1 MDSSLLSIGDIC
13 SETGL
18 SSDVVRVWERRYG
31 FPMPVRL
38 PSGHRRYR
46 TEDLHRLRLIAEA
59 VASGHRPSAAVRS
72 SSAQLQTMVLKN
84 SSSEPSLILDELML
98 ATENANSEKI
108 KNLLAEALFQKGLRD
123 FVMHTIAPL
132 LERVGIAWAE
142 GRLDIHHEKLLTE
155 VLEDL
160 LRKLRNELDQQ
171 AKGPR
176 EVVLVTTLP
185 GERHRLGLLMA
196 ALIYTSKGYKT
207 EVLGMDVP
215 VANIAKAARQ
225 VGARKV
231 AVSLSILTAGESIR
245 RLLRDLQERLPQGCG
260 LVVGGQ
266 GASRTRKVHGIE
278 RMTRLEDI

>member
-59 VASGHRPSAAVRS
+59 VASGHRPSTAVRS

-123 FVMHTIAPL
+123 FVIYTIAPL

-225 VGARKV
+225 VGAHKV

-245 RLLRDLQERLPQGCG
+245 RLLKDLQERLPQGCA

-266 GASRTRKVHGIE
+266 GASRTRKVQGIE

>member
-59 VASGHRPSAAVRS
+59 VASGHRPSTAVRS

-225 VGARKV
+225 VGAHKV

-245 RLLRDLQERLPQGCG
+245 RLLKDLQERLPQGCA

-266 GASRTRKVHGIE
+266 GASRTRKVQGIE

>member
-98 ATENANSEKI
+98 DTENANSEKI

-266 GASRTRKVHGIE
+266 GASRTRKVQGIE

>member
-171 AKGPR
+171 AKGPL

-266 GASRTRKVHGIE
+266 GASRTRKVQGIE

>member
-185 GERHRLGLLMA
+185 GERHRLGMLMA

-245 RLLRDLQERLPQGCG
+245 LLLRDLQERLPQGCG

-266 GASRTRKVHGIE
+266 GASRTRKVQGIE

>member
-1 MDSSLLSIGDIC
+1 MDSLLLSIGDIC

-245 RLLRDLQERLPQGCG
+245 RLLRDLQERLPQGCA

-266 GASRTRKVHGIE
+266 GASRTRKVQGIE

>member
-59 VASGHRPSAAVRS
+59 VASGHRPSTAVRS

-123 FVMHTIAPL
+123 FVIHTIAPL

-176 EVVLVTTLP
+176 EVVLITTLP

-225 VGARKV
+225 VGAHKV

-245 RLLRDLQERLPQGCG
+245 RLLKDLQERLPQGCA

-266 GASRTRKVHGIE
+266 GASRTRKVQGIE

>member
-266 GASRTRKVHGIE
+266 GASRTRKVQGIE

>member
-59 VASGHRPSAAVRS
+59 VASGHRPSTAVRS

-123 FVMHTIAPL
+123 FVIHTIAPL

-225 VGARKV
+225 VGAHKV

-245 RLLRDLQERLPQGCG
+245 RLLKDLQERLPRGCA

-266 GASRTRKVHGIE
+266 GASRTRKVQGIE

>member
-1 MDSSLLSIGDIC
+1 MDSLLLSIGDIC

-266 GASRTRKVHGIE
+266 GASRTRKVQGIE

>member
-1 MDSSLLSIGDIC
+1 M
-13 SETGL
+13 
-18 SSDVVRVWERRYG
+18 WERRYG

-59 VASGHRPSAAVRS
+59 VASGHRPSTAVRS

-123 FVMHTIAPL
+123 FVIHTIAPL

-225 VGARKV
+225 VGAHKV

-245 RLLRDLQERLPQGCG
+245 RLLKDLQERLPQGCA

-266 GASRTRKVHGIE
+266 GASRTRKVQGIE

>member
-245 RLLRDLQERLPQGCG
+245 RLLRDLQERLPQGCV

-266 GASRTRKVHGIE
+266 GASRTRKVQGIE

>member
-59 VASGHRPSAAVRS
+59 VASGHRPSTAVRS

-98 ATENANSEKI
+98 ATENVNSENI

-123 FVMHTIAPL
+123 FVIHTIAPL

-225 VGARKV
+225 VGAHKV

-266 GASRTRKVHGIE
+266 GASRTRKVQGIE

>member
-245 RLLRDLQERLPQGCG
+245 RLLRDLQERLPQGCA

-266 GASRTRKVHGIE
+266 GASRTRKVQGIE

>member
-1 MDSSLLSIGDIC
+1 
-13 SETGL
+13 
-18 SSDVVRVWERRYG
+18 
-31 FPMPVRL
+31 
-38 PSGHRRYR
+38 
-46 TEDLHRLRLIAEA
+46 
-59 VASGHRPSAAVRS
+59 
-72 SSAQLQTMVLKN
+72 MVLKN

-98 ATENANSEKI
+98 ATENVNSEKI

-123 FVMHTIAPL
+123 FVIHTIAPL

-225 VGARKV
+225 VGAHKV

-245 RLLRDLQERLPQGCG
+245 RLLKDLQERLPQGCA

-266 GASRTRKVHGIE
+266 GASRTRKVQGIE

>member
-185 GERHRLGLLMA
+185 GERHRLGMLMA

-245 RLLRDLQERLPQGCG
+245 RLLKDLQERLPQGCG

-266 GASRTRKVHGIE
+266 GASRTRKVQGIE